1 MIAGAEGAVTALN
14 LALPGAGHGSP
25 RGGRMDVTTGTA
37 QATLRRLRRSRFVSV
52 VVWSACLPW
61 QPWRYLPMRICDHD
75 LGELIDLPALGPWKV
90 VRNDDRDL
98 APGSSEIGQ

>member
-1 MIAGAEGAVTALN
+1 
-14 LALPGAGHGSP
+14 
-25 RGGRMDVTTGTA
+25 MDVTTGTA
-37 QATLRRLRRSRFVSV
+37 QATLRRLSRSRFVSV

-90 VRNDDRDL
+90 LRNDDRDL
-98 APGSSEIGQ
+98 APRSSEIGAVRGTDAIVTVH